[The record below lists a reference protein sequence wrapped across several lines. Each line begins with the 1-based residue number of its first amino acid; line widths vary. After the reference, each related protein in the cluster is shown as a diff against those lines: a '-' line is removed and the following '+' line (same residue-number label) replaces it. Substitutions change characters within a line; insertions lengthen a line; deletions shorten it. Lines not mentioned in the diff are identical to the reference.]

1 MTKNSETHNPL
12 VSIVVIT
19 YNSAKYVL
27 ETLESAK
34 AQTYQNIELIV
45 TDDCSTDETVVICR
59 DWIKK
64 NAGRFVRTKLTTSPV
79 NTGIPANCNRG
90 YKEAKGEWVKGIAG
104 DDILV
109 VDGIEN
115 FISQYNGEDCIVAGN
130 YQKFRTSSAG
140 ERLLYKEVEPLGR
153 IVKIY
158 NYPVKRQYEKMLREC
173 FVAAPSVIIRRDLF
187 NLIGYFDE
195 SYRMMEDYPFWLK
208 CLSNGY
214 KIGYIPVLMTYY
226 RKDQGSIT
234 SNVTTF
240 FNVDFNENYQRLK
253 KESILPYIPFWDI
266 LFWEDYWIE
275 RIRFYVL
282 VELLHNRRTFLNRIV
297 SKALLCLSI
306 KYWFYR

>member
-1 MTKNSETHNPL
+1 MMKNDGIANPL
-12 VSIVVIT
+12 VSVVVIT
-19 YNSAKYVL
+19 YNSSKYVL

-34 AQTYQNIELIV
+34 NQTYQNIELIV
-45 TDDCSTDETVVICR
+45 SDDCSTDDTVAVCR
-59 DWIKK
+59 DWIEK
-64 NAGRFVRTKLTTSPV
+64 NKGRFVRTKLIESEI

-109 VDGIEN
+109 VDGIES
-115 FISQYNGEDCIVAGN
+115 FICQYNGEDYIVAGN
-130 YQKFRTSSAG
+130 YQSFKTSPTG
-140 ERLLYKEVEPLGR
+140 ERLLYKEVELLGR

-158 NYPVKRQYEKMLREC
+158 NSPVKHQYETMLREC
-173 FVAAPSVIIRRDLF
+173 FVNAPSVIIRRNLF

-195 SYRMMEDYPFWLK
+195 SYRMMEDRPFWLK

-226 RKDQGSIT
+226 RKAQGSIT

-240 FNVDFNENYQRLK
+240 FNVDFYKDSQRLK
-253 KESILPYIPFWDI
+253 KERILPYIPFWDI

-275 RIRFYVL
+275 KIRFHVL
-282 VELLHNRRTFLNRIV
+282 VKLLHNRRTFFNRII
-297 SKALLCLSI
+297 SKVLLCLSI
-306 KYWFYR
+306 KNWFSH